1 MICHVPLVVD
11 IHTLE
16 SVLETLMRC
25 TESLPHVLIY
35 VLGVNLSSL
44 QLMLHGMVVLRH
56 VSIDFLKDAELLDVR
71 N

>member
-11 IHTLE
+11 GHPLE
-16 SVLETLMRC
+16 SVLETLMRR

-35 VLGVNLSSL
+35 VLGVNLPRV
-44 QLMLHGMVVLRH
+44 QLMLHGLMVLSH
-56 VSIDFLKDAELLDVR
+56 VSVYLLKDAELLDIR

>member
-11 IHTLE
+11 RHPLE
-16 SVLETLMRC
+16 SVFETLMRC
-25 TESLPHVLIY
+25 TESLPHVFIY

-44 QLMLHGMVVLRH
+44 QLMIHGMVILGH
-56 VSIDFLKDAELLDVR
+56 VSIYFLKDAELLDVR